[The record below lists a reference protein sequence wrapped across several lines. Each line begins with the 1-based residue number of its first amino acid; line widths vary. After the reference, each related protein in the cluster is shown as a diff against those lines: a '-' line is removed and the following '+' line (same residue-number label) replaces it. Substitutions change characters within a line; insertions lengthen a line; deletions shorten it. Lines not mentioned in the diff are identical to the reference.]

1 MAGDA
6 FKKVQPGQRL
16 EVNAETFNAFLDAAR
31 AVREHKVFGTDA
43 SQFFRQSGIV
53 KLRNVTGMD
62 QARFA
67 ILGLINPIILPG
79 NNEAEFKRQVT
90 FEGVIPTK
98 NDHRGKFGI
107 LLEPLADG
115 KIGLAVI
122 AGVVPVRLKVDP
134 DQMYD
139 CAEITDGDTSKLLNM
154 PHGSARVLWIDDT
167 DGEVRWAIVRL
178 DDGDYQAHV
187 LITSNVPDDD
197 GYYPGEVQRYDV
209 ATKGWQ
215 TLFEC
220 KVVDINQ

>member
-16 EVNAETFNAFLDAAR
+16 EITAETFNAFLDAAR

-53 KLRNVTGMD
+53 KVKNVSGYD
-62 QARFA
+62 QARFGV
-67 ILGLINPIILPG
+67 LGLSEPIILPG
-79 NNEAEFKRQVT
+79 DNEMEFKRQVT
-90 FEGVIPTK
+90 FEGVVPTK
-98 NDHRGKFGI
+98 SSHRGKFGI
-107 LLEPLADG
+107 LLEPIADG
-115 KIGLAVI
+115 KIGLGVI

-134 DQMYD
+134 DHLYER
-139 CAEITDGDTSKLLNM
+139 AEIIDGDGGKLLNV
-154 PHGSARVLWIDDT
+154 PHGSARVLCIDAT
-167 DGEVRWAIVRL
+167 EGEVRWAIVRL

-187 LITSNVPDDD
+187 LITSNAPDDD
-197 GYYPGEVQRYDV
+197 GYYPGVVQRYDV
-209 ATKGWQ
+209 DTKTWK

>member
-16 EVNAETFNAFLDAAR
+16 EITAETFNAFLDAAR

-43 SQFFRQSGIV
+43 LQFFRQSGIAKV
-53 KLRNVTGMD
+53 KNVSGSD

-67 ILGLINPIILPG
+67 VLGLTEPIILPG
-79 NNEAEFKRQVT
+79 DNETEFKRQVT

-98 NDHRGKFGI
+98 SDHRGKFCV
-107 LLEPLADG
+107 LLEPIGDG

-122 AGVVPVRLKVDP
+122 AGIVPVRLKVDP
-134 DQMYD
+134 DQLYD
-139 CAEITDGDTSKLLNM
+139 RAEIIDGDVGKLLNV
-154 PHGSARVLWIDDT
+154 PHGSARVLWIEAT

-187 LITSNVPDDD
+187 FILSNVPDDE
-197 GYYPGEVQRYDV
+197 GYYPGVVQRYDV
-209 ATKGWQ
+209 DTKSWQ

-220 KVVDINQ
+220 KVLDINQ